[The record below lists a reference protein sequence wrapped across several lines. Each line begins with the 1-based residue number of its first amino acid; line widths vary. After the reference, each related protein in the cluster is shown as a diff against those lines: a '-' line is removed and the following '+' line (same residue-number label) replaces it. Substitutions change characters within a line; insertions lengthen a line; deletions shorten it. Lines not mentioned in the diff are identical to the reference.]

1 MLSKVAERIFWAAR
15 YLERVESTAR
25 MLSIYDTLLFDL
37 PKQINFGWYNLI
49 VINSLEQDFNE
60 RYSVQ
65 DERNVVKF
73 LVGDDTNPSS
83 IVTSLKAIREN
94 IRTTRDVIPADTWEL
109 VNELSQYVEGNIQQ
123 GINRRDRHEFLGN
136 IISACQQIIGLW
148 QVNMAR
154 DSAWEMLK
162 LGQNLER
169 ADMTTRNLDAAT
181 AAIMQIEDDDFAVNS
196 EQIIWGNV
204 LRSLSADQPYRRA
217 MRSSVKGW
225 LVCTFLLSD
234 ARFPRSVGFCL
245 DRMIEA
251 AKSLPRS
258 EKIIADIRALH
269 KTVTERDDDSPPGAD
284 MRDALNEL
292 QISLQYLHFTLS
304 RTWFLSDQ
312 EPLAVAQ

>member
-1 MLSKVAERIFWAAR
+1 MLSKVAERVYWAAR

-37 PKQINFGWYNLI
+37 PRQVNLGWYNLI

-109 VNELSQYVEGNIQQ
+109 VNELSQYVQDHLQQ

-136 IISACQQIIGLW
+136 VISACQQIIGLW
-148 QVNMAR
+148 QVNMPR

-196 EQIIWGNV
+196 QQIIWGNV

-217 MRSSVKGW
+217 MR
-225 LVCTFLLSD
+225 
-234 ARFPRSVGFCL
+234 
-245 DRMIEA
+245 
-251 AKSLPRS
+251 
-258 EKIIADIRALH
+258 
-269 KTVTERDDDSPPGAD
+269 
-284 MRDALNEL
+284 
-292 QISLQYLHFTLS
+292 
-304 RTWFLSDQ
+304 
-312 EPLAVAQ
+312 

>member
-1 MLSKVAERIFWAAR
+1 MLSKVAERVYWAAR

-25 MLSIYDTLLFDL
+25 MLSIYDPLLFDL
-37 PKQINFGWYNLI
+37 PRQVNLGWYNLI

-83 IVTSLKAIREN
+83 TVTSLKAIREN

-109 VNELSQYVEGNIQQ
+109 VNELSQYVQDHLQQ

-136 IISACQQIIGLW
+136 VISACQQIIGLW
-148 QVNMAR
+148 QVNMPR

-196 EQIIWGNV
+196 QQIIWGNV

-217 MRSSVKGW
+217 MRSSVKAP
-225 LVCTFLLSD
+225 LVCSFLLTD
-234 ARFPRSVGFCL
+234 PRFPRSVEYCL
-245 DRMIEA
+245 NDMIQGVKA
-251 AKSLPRS
+251 LPRA
-258 EKIIADIRALH
+258 EKIIADIRKLH
-269 KTVTERDDDSPPGAD
+269 KTVTDRAEDSAPGPE
-284 MRDALNEL
+284 MREALNDL
-292 QISLQYLHFTLS
+292 QISLQYLHFSIS
-304 RTWFLSDQ
+304 RTWFLNDQ
-312 EPLAVAQ
+312 EQLAVAQ

>member
-1 MLSKVAERIFWAAR
+1 MLSKVAERVYWAAR

-37 PKQINFGWYNLI
+37 PRQVNLGWYNLI

-109 VNELSQYVEGNIQQ
+109 VNELSQYVQDHLQQ

-136 IISACQQIIGLW
+136 VISACQQIIGLW
-148 QVNMAR
+148 QVNMPR

-196 EQIIWGNV
+196 QQIIWGNV

-217 MRSSVKGW
+217 MRSSVKAP
-225 LVCTFLLSD
+225 LVCSFLLTD
-234 ARFPRSVGFCL
+234 QRFPRSVEYCL
-245 DRMIEA
+245 NDMIQGVKA
-251 AKSLPRS
+251 LPRA
-258 EKIIADIRALH
+258 EKIIADIRKLH
-269 KTVTERDDDSPPGAD
+269 KTVIDRAEDSAPGPE
-284 MRDALNEL
+284 MREALNDL
-292 QISLQYLHFTLS
+292 QISLQYLHFSIS
-304 RTWFLSDQ
+304 RTWFLNDQ
-312 EPLAVAQ
+312 EQLAVAQ

>member
-1 MLSKVAERIFWAAR
+1 MLSKVAERVYWAAR

-37 PKQINFGWYNLI
+37 PRQVNLGWYNLI

-109 VNELSQYVEGNIQQ
+109 VNELSQYVQDHLQQ

-136 IISACQQIIGLW
+136 VISACQQIIGLW
-148 QVNMAR
+148 QVNMPR

-196 EQIIWGNV
+196 QQIIWGNV

-217 MRSSVKGW
+217 MRSSVKAP
-225 LVCTFLLSD
+225 LVCSFLLTD
-234 ARFPRSVGFCL
+234 QRFPRSVEYCL
-245 DRMIEA
+245 NDMIQG
-251 AKSLPRS
+251 AKALPRA
-258 EKIIADIRALH
+258 EKIIADIRKLH
-269 KTVTERDDDSPPGAD
+269 KTVTDRAEDSAPGPE
-284 MRDALNEL
+284 MREALNDL
-292 QISLQYLHFTLS
+292 QISLQYLHFSIS
-304 RTWFLSDQ
+304 RTWFLNDQ
-312 EPLAVAQ
+312 EQLAVAQ

>member
-1 MLSKVAERIFWAAR
+1 MLSKVAERVYWAAR

-37 PKQINFGWYNLI
+37 PRQVNLGWYNLI

-109 VNELSQYVEGNIQQ
+109 VNELSQYVQDHLQQ

-136 IISACQQIIGLW
+136 VISACQQIIGLW
-148 QVNMAR
+148 QVNMPR

-196 EQIIWGNV
+196 QQIIWGNV

-217 MRSSVKGW
+217 MRSSVKAP
-225 LVCTFLLSD
+225 LVCSFLLTGP
-234 ARFPRSVGFCL
+234 RFPRSVEYCL
-245 DRMIEA
+245 NDMIQGVKA
-251 AKSLPRS
+251 LPRA
-258 EKIIADIRALH
+258 EKIIADIRKLH
-269 KTVTERDDDSPPGAD
+269 KTVTDRAEDSAPGPE
-284 MRDALNEL
+284 MREALNDL
-292 QISLQYLHFTLS
+292 QISLQYLHFSIS
-304 RTWFLSDQ
+304 RTWFLNDQ
-312 EPLAVAQ
+312 EQLAVAQ

>member
-1 MLSKVAERIFWAAR
+1 MLSKVAERVYWAAR

-37 PKQINFGWYNLI
+37 PRQVNLGWYNLI

-109 VNELSQYVEGNIQQ
+109 VNELSQYVQDHLQQ

-136 IISACQQIIGLW
+136 VISACQQIIGLW
-148 QVNMAR
+148 QVNMPR

-196 EQIIWGNV
+196 QQIIWGNV

-217 MRSSVKGW
+217 MRSSVKAP
-225 LVCTFLLSD
+225 LVCSFLLTD
-234 ARFPRSVGFCL
+234 PRFPRSVEYCL
-245 DRMIEA
+245 NDMIQGVKA
-251 AKSLPRS
+251 LPRA
-258 EKIIADIRALH
+258 EKIIADIRKLH
-269 KTVTERDDDSPPGAD
+269 KPVTDRAEDSAPGPE
-284 MRDALNEL
+284 MREALNDL
-292 QISLQYLHFTLS
+292 QISLQYLHFSIS
-304 RTWFLSDQ
+304 RTWFLNDQ
-312 EPLAVAQ
+312 EQLAVAQ

>member
-1 MLSKVAERIFWAAR
+1 MLSKVAERVYWAAR

-37 PKQINFGWYNLI
+37 PRQVNLGWYNLI

-83 IVTSLKAIREN
+83 TVTSLKAIREN

-109 VNELSQYVEGNIQQ
+109 VNELSQYVQDHLQQ

-136 IISACQQIIGLW
+136 VISACQQIIGLW
-148 QVNMAR
+148 QVNMPR

-196 EQIIWGNV
+196 QQIIWGNV

-217 MRSSVKGW
+217 MRSSVKAP
-225 LVCTFLLSD
+225 LVCSFQLTD
-234 ARFPRSVGFCL
+234 PRFPRSVEYCL
-245 DRMIEA
+245 NDMIQGVKA
-251 AKSLPRS
+251 LPRA
-258 EKIIADIRALH
+258 EKIIADIRKLH
-269 KTVTERDDDSPPGAD
+269 KTVTDRAEDSAPGPE
-284 MRDALNEL
+284 MREALNDL
-292 QISLQYLHFTLS
+292 QISLQYLHFSIS
-304 RTWFLSDQ
+304 RTWFLNDQ
-312 EPLAVAQ
+312 EQLAVAQ

>member
-1 MLSKVAERIFWAAR
+1 MLSKVAERVYWAAR

-37 PKQINFGWYNLI
+37 PRQVNLGWYNLI

-109 VNELSQYVEGNIQQ
+109 VNELSQYVQDHLQQ

-136 IISACQQIIGLW
+136 VISACQQIIGLW
-148 QVNMAR
+148 QVNMPR

-196 EQIIWGNV
+196 QQIIWGNV

-217 MRSSVKGW
+217 MRSSVKAP
-225 LVCTFLLSD
+225 LVCSFLLTD
-234 ARFPRSVGFCL
+234 QRFPRSVEYCL
-245 DRMIEA
+245 NDMIQGVKA
-251 AKSLPRS
+251 LPRA
-258 EKIIADIRALH
+258 EKIIADIRKLH
-269 KTVTERDDDSPPGAD
+269 KTVTDRAEDSAPGPE
-284 MRDALNEL
+284 MREALNDL
-292 QISLQYLHFTLS
+292 QISLQYLHFSIS
-304 RTWFLSDQ
+304 RTWFLNDQ
-312 EPLAVAQ
+312 EQLAVAQ

>member
-1 MLSKVAERIFWAAR
+1 MLSKVAERVYWAAR
-15 YLERVESTAR
+15 YLERVESTGR

-37 PKQINFGWYNLI
+37 PRQVNLGWYNLI

-83 IVTSLKAIREN
+83 TVTSLKAIREN

-109 VNELSQYVEGNIQQ
+109 VNELSQYVQDHLQQ

-136 IISACQQIIGLW
+136 VISACQQIIGLW
-148 QVNMAR
+148 QVNMPR

-196 EQIIWGNV
+196 QQIIWGNV

-217 MRSSVKGW
+217 MRSSVKAP
-225 LVCTFLLSD
+225 LVCSFLLTD
-234 ARFPRSVGFCL
+234 PRFPRSVEYCL
-245 DRMIEA
+245 NDMIQGVKA
-251 AKSLPRS
+251 LPRA
-258 EKIIADIRALH
+258 EKIIADIRKLH
-269 KTVTERDDDSPPGAD
+269 KTVTDRAEDSAPGPE
-284 MRDALNEL
+284 MREALNDL
-292 QISLQYLHFTLS
+292 QISLQYLHFSIS
-304 RTWFLSDQ
+304 RTWFLNDQ
-312 EPLAVAQ
+312 EQLAVAQ

>member
-1 MLSKVAERIFWAAR
+1 MLSKVAERVYWAAR

-37 PKQINFGWYNLI
+37 PRQVNLGWYNLI

-109 VNELSQYVEGNIQQ
+109 VNELSQYVQDHLQQ

-136 IISACQQIIGLW
+136 VISACQQIIGLW
-148 QVNMAR
+148 QVNMPR

-196 EQIIWGNV
+196 QQIIWGNV

-217 MRSSVKGW
+217 MRSSVKAP
-225 LVCTFLLSD
+225 LVCSFLLTD
-234 ARFPRSVGFCL
+234 QRFPRSVEYCL
-245 DRMIEA
+245 NDMIQG
-251 AKSLPRS
+251 AKALPRA
-258 EKIIADIRALH
+258 EKIIADIRKLH
-269 KTVTERDDDSPPGAD
+269 KTVTDRAEDSAPGPE
-284 MRDALNEL
+284 MREALNDL
-292 QISLQYLHFTLS
+292 QISLQY
-304 RTWFLSDQ
+304 
-312 EPLAVAQ
+312 

>member
-1 MLSKVAERIFWAAR
+1 MLSKVAERVYWAAR

-37 PKQINFGWYNLI
+37 PRQVNLGWYNLI

-83 IVTSLKAIREN
+83 TVTSLKAIREN

-109 VNELSQYVEGNIQQ
+109 VNELSQYVQDHLQQ

-136 IISACQQIIGLW
+136 VISACQQIIGLW
-148 QVNMAR
+148 QVNMPR

-196 EQIIWGNV
+196 QQIIWGNV

-217 MRSSVKGW
+217 MRSSVKAP
-225 LVCTFLLSD
+225 LVCSFLLTD
-234 ARFPRSVGFCL
+234 PRFPRSVEYCL
-245 DRMIEA
+245 NDMIQGVKA
-251 AKSLPRS
+251 LPRA
-258 EKIIADIRALH
+258 EKIIADIRKLH
-269 KTVTERDDDSPPGAD
+269 KTVTDRAEDSAPGPE
-284 MRDALNEL
+284 MREALNDL
-292 QISLQYLHFTLS
+292 QISLQYLHFSIS
-304 RTWFLSDQ
+304 RTWFLNDQ
-312 EPLAVAQ
+312 EQLAVAQ

>member
-1 MLSKVAERIFWAAR
+1 MLSKVAERVYWAAR

-37 PKQINFGWYNLI
+37 PRQVNLGWYNLI

-109 VNELSQYVEGNIQQ
+109 VNELSQYVQDHLQQ

-136 IISACQQIIGLW
+136 VISACQQIIGLW
-148 QVNMAR
+148 QVNMPR

-196 EQIIWGNV
+196 QQIIWGNV

-217 MRSSVKGW
+217 MRSSVKAP
-225 LVCTFLLSD
+225 LVCSFLLTD
-234 ARFPRSVGFCL
+234 PRFPRSVEYCL
-245 DRMIEA
+245 NDMIQGVKA
-251 AKSLPRS
+251 LPRA
-258 EKIIADIRALH
+258 EKIIADIRKLH
-269 KTVTERDDDSPPGAD
+269 KTVTDRAEDSAPGPE
-284 MRDALNEL
+284 MREALNDL
-292 QISLQYLHFTLS
+292 QISLQYLHFSIS
-304 RTWFLSDQ
+304 RTWFLNDQ
-312 EPLAVAQ
+312 EQLAVAQ

>member
-1 MLSKVAERIFWAAR
+1 MLSKVAERVYWAAR

-37 PKQINFGWYNLI
+37 PRQVNLGWYNLI

-109 VNELSQYVEGNIQQ
+109 VNELSQYVQDHLQQ

-136 IISACQQIIGLW
+136 VISACQQIIGLW
-148 QVNMAR
+148 QVNMPR

-196 EQIIWGNV
+196 QQIIWGNV

-217 MRSSVKGW
+217 MRSSVKAP
-225 LVCTFLLSD
+225 LVCSFLLTD
-234 ARFPRSVGFCL
+234 KRFPRSVEYCL
-245 DRMIEA
+245 NDMIQG
-251 AKSLPRS
+251 AKALPRV
-258 EKIIADIRALH
+258 EKIIADIRKLH
-269 KTVTERDDDSPPGAD
+269 KAVTDRAEDSAPGPE
-284 MRDALNEL
+284 MREALNDL
-292 QISLQYLHFTLS
+292 QISLQYLHFSIS
-304 RTWFLSDQ
+304 RTWFLNDQ
-312 EPLAVAQ
+312 EQLAVAQ

>member
-1 MLSKVAERIFWAAR
+1 MLSKVAERVYWAAR

-37 PKQINFGWYNLI
+37 PRQVNLGWYNLI

-109 VNELSQYVEGNIQQ
+109 VNELSQYVQDHLQQ

-136 IISACQQIIGLW
+136 VISACQQIIGLW
-148 QVNMAR
+148 QVNMPR

-196 EQIIWGNV
+196 QQIIWGNV
-204 LRSLSADQPYRRA
+204 LRSLSADQPDRRA
-217 MRSSVKGW
+217 MRSSVKAP
-225 LVCTFLLSD
+225 LVCSFLLTD
-234 ARFPRSVGFCL
+234 QRFPRSVEYCL
-245 DRMIEA
+245 NDMIQG
-251 AKSLPRS
+251 AKALPRA
-258 EKIIADIRALH
+258 EKIIADIRKLH
-269 KTVTERDDDSPPGAD
+269 KTVTDRAEDSAPGPE
-284 MRDALNEL
+284 MREALNDL
-292 QISLQYLHFTLS
+292 QISLQYLHFSIS
-304 RTWFLSDQ
+304 RTWFLNDQ
-312 EPLAVAQ
+312 EQLAVAQ

>member
-1 MLSKVAERIFWAAR
+1 MLSKVAERVYWAAR

-37 PKQINFGWYNLI
+37 PRQVNLGWYNLI

-109 VNELSQYVEGNIQQ
+109 VNELSQYVQDHLQQ

-136 IISACQQIIGLW
+136 VISACQQIIGLW
-148 QVNMAR
+148 QVNMPR

-196 EQIIWGNV
+196 QQIIWGNV

-217 MRSSVKGW
+217 MRSSVKAP
-225 LVCTFLLSD
+225 LVCSFLLTD
-234 ARFPRSVGFCL
+234 PRFPRSVEYCL
-245 DRMIEA
+245 NDMIQGVKA
-251 AKSLPRS
+251 LPRA
-258 EKIIADIRALH
+258 EKIIADIRKLH
-269 KTVTERDDDSPPGAD
+269 KTVIDRAEDSAPGPE
-284 MRDALNEL
+284 MREALNDL
-292 QISLQYLHFTLS
+292 QISLQYLHFSIS
-304 RTWFLSDQ
+304 RTWFLNDQ
-312 EPLAVAQ
+312 EQLAVAQ

>member
-1 MLSKVAERIFWAAR
+1 MLSRTAESLFWTAR

-37 PKQINFGWYNLI
+37 PRQVNLGWYNLI

-109 VNELSQYVEGNIQQ
+109 VNELSQYVQDHLQQ

-136 IISACQQIIGLW
+136 VISACQQIIGLW
-148 QVNMAR
+148 QVNMPR

-196 EQIIWGNV
+196 QQIIWGNV

-217 MRSSVKGW
+217 MRSSVKAP
-225 LVCTFLLSD
+225 LVCSFLLTD
-234 ARFPRSVGFCL
+234 PRFPRSVEYCL
-245 DRMIEA
+245 NDMIQGVKA
-251 AKSLPRS
+251 LPRA
-258 EKIIADIRALH
+258 EKIIADIRKLH
-269 KTVTERDDDSPPGAD
+269 KTVTDRAEDSAPGPE
-284 MRDALNEL
+284 MREALNDL
-292 QISLQYLHFTLS
+292 QISLQYLHFSIS
-304 RTWFLSDQ
+304 RTWFLNDQ
-312 EPLAVAQ
+312 EQLAVAQ

>member
-1 MLSKVAERIFWAAR
+1 MLSKVAERVYWAAR

-37 PKQINFGWYNLI
+37 PRQVNLGWYNLI

-109 VNELSQYVEGNIQQ
+109 VNELSQYVQDHLQQ

-136 IISACQQIIGLW
+136 VISACQQIIGLW
-148 QVNMAR
+148 QVNMPR

-196 EQIIWGNV
+196 QQIIWGNV
-204 LRSLSADQPYRRA
+204 LRSLSADQPYRLA
-217 MRSSVKGW
+217 MRSSVKAP
-225 LVCTFLLSD
+225 LVCSFLLTD
-234 ARFPRSVGFCL
+234 PRFPRSVEYCL
-245 DRMIEA
+245 NDMIQGVKA
-251 AKSLPRS
+251 LPRA
-258 EKIIADIRALH
+258 EKIIADIRKLH
-269 KTVTERDDDSPPGAD
+269 KTVTDRAEDSAPGPE
-284 MRDALNEL
+284 MREALNDL
-292 QISLQYLHFTLS
+292 QISLQYLHFSIS
-304 RTWFLSDQ
+304 RTWFLNDQ
-312 EPLAVAQ
+312 EQLAVAQ

>member
-1 MLSKVAERIFWAAR
+1 MLSKVAERVYWAAR

-37 PKQINFGWYNLI
+37 PRQVNLGWYNLI

-109 VNELSQYVEGNIQQ
+109 VNELSQYVQDHLQQ

-136 IISACQQIIGLW
+136 VISACQQIIGLW
-148 QVNMAR
+148 QVNMPR

-196 EQIIWGNV
+196 QQIIWGNV

-217 MRSSVKGW
+217 MRSSVKAP
-225 LVCTFLLSD
+225 LVCSFLLTD
-234 ARFPRSVGFCL
+234 QRFPRSVEYCL
-245 DRMIEA
+245 NDMIQGVKA
-251 AKSLPRS
+251 LPRA
-258 EKIIADIRALH
+258 EKIIADIRRLH
-269 KTVTERDDDSPPGAD
+269 KTVTDRAEDSAPGPE
-284 MRDALNEL
+284 MREALNDL
-292 QISLQYLHFTLS
+292 QISLQYLHFSIS
-304 RTWFLSDQ
+304 RTWFLNDQ
-312 EPLAVAQ
+312 EQLAVAQ

>member
-1 MLSKVAERIFWAAR
+1 MLSKVAERVYWAAR

-37 PKQINFGWYNLI
+37 PRQVNLGWYNLI

-109 VNELSQYVEGNIQQ
+109 VNELSQYVQDHLQQ

-136 IISACQQIIGLW
+136 VISACQQIIGLW
-148 QVNMAR
+148 QVNMPR

-196 EQIIWGNV
+196 QQIIWGNV

-217 MRSSVKGW
+217 MRSSVKAP
-225 LVCTFLLSD
+225 LVCSFLLTD
-234 ARFPRSVGFCL
+234 PRFPRSVEYCL
-245 DRMIEA
+245 NDMIQGVKA
-251 AKSLPRS
+251 LPRA
-258 EKIIADIRALH
+258 EKIIADIRKLH
-269 KTVTERDDDSPPGAD
+269 KTVTDRAEDSAPGPE
-284 MRDALNEL
+284 M
-292 QISLQYLHFTLS
+292 
-304 RTWFLSDQ
+304 
-312 EPLAVAQ
+312 

>member
-1 MLSKVAERIFWAAR
+1 MLSKVAERVYWAAR

-37 PKQINFGWYNLI
+37 PRQVNLGWYNLI

-65 DERNVVKF
+65 DDRNVVKF
-73 LVGDDTNPSS
+73 LVGDDTKTSS

-109 VNELSQYVEGNIQQ
+109 VNELSQYVQDHLQQ

-136 IISACQQIIGLW
+136 VISACQQIIGLW
-148 QVNMAR
+148 QVNMPR

-196 EQIIWGNV
+196 QQIIWGNV

-217 MRSSVKGW
+217 MRSSVKAP
-225 LVCTFLLSD
+225 LVCSFLLTD
-234 ARFPRSVGFCL
+234 PRFPRSVEYCL
-245 DRMIEA
+245 NDMIQGVKA
-251 AKSLPRS
+251 LPRA
-258 EKIIADIRALH
+258 EKIIADIRKLH
-269 KTVTERDDDSPPGAD
+269 KTVTDRAEDSAPGPE
-284 MRDALNEL
+284 MREALNDL
-292 QISLQYLHFTLS
+292 QISLQYLHFSIS
-304 RTWFLSDQ
+304 RTWFLNDQ
-312 EPLAVAQ
+312 EQLAVAQ